1 MNQEREKDMSFKV
14 RARSIA
20 GTYAEGEALVSTM
33 ALGFNHGVY
42 TDTGIIKDNGHDLQ
56 GVSMK
61 GKVFVFPNG
70 RGSTGASYYFYQLIK
85 AGGGPV
91 AMIMDKADTIVAA
104 GAIMSDVP
112 TVDALEDGAY
122 HTIETGDY
130 VKVDAANGTVEI
142 IKRGER

>member
-1 MNQEREKDMSFKV
+1 MAIKV
-14 RARSIA
+14 RARTIM
-20 GTYAEGEALVSTM
+20 GGYAEGEALVSKM

-42 TDTGIIKDNGHDLQ
+42 IDTGIIKDNGHDLE

-85 AGGGPV
+85 GGGGPV

-104 GAIMSDVP
+104 GAIMSNVP

-122 HTIETGDY
+122 AAIETGDY
-130 VKVDAANGTVEI
+130 VRVDATNGTVEI
-142 IKRGER
+142 IKKGEK